1 VSGKEGM
8 EAYAAANNIDLQY
21 KSAEADPATQASQF
35 EDFVRAGVDGI
46 TLTAVTQDSLHT
58 QVDQAMQ
65 ADIPVVVANFGVNHD
80 GITGSVL
87 PSDEAAGYDILSAL
101 AEHIGGE

>member
-1 VSGKEGM
+1 
-8 EAYAAANNIDLQY
+8 
-21 KSAEADPATQASQF
+21 ATQASQF

-101 AEHIGGE
+101 AEHIGGEGGIVVIQGNIGSSAQIGRDAGIYKAI